1 MRERTVML
9 DLQIERSLRRHLQ
22 QILKAMATG
31 FANQLKWA
39 GNFISFLTPIDFIKY
54 CLKQIKMISWLISQV
69 AVQSVLGDGCSCEI
83 QRVTLFPDA

>member
-1 MRERTVML
+1 
-9 DLQIERSLRRHLQ
+9 
-22 QILKAMATG
+22 MATG

-54 CLKQIKMISWLISQV
+54 CLCKTNKNDFV
-69 AVQSVLGDGCSCEI
+69 ADIHIAGSSSVSGDGCSCEI